1 MKTLRQMEEKLFNK
15 VNPAIR
21 FSVGRYVLS
30 IGIFVSIVVFGIV
43 SLFGLGVDLFPTIN
57 IPVVVVATSY
67 TGATPSVIDQQV
79 TQVIESSISTIS
91 GITDINSESSQGS
104 SRVIL
109 SFDPSVDKNSVANQV
124 AAQVSSAVRGLPDGA
139 GTPLV
144 RTFDPNARPILQFG
158 LTGGGADLSAVNDY
172 AVNVLAPTLERID
185 GVANVQTDGGPTR
198 QFQVLLNPEQL
209 AFYNLTPQQVVNS
222 ITSSAINQPIGS
234 ITTNQNT
241 LSFATQNVPQ
251 NVDQISQILVDANR
265 NVTVGDLGTVRNS
278 NAPTDIARVN
288 KIPAVIVSVQK
299 TSDGNAVAVA
309 KAVRRQLAKTQL
321 PAGYNVVISNDTT
334 LPIVGSVDST
344 YRELF
349 TTAIVVAFIVLIFLG
364 RLNTAFSVILAIPIA
379 LSAAPV
385 LYRLMGF
392 SLNLVSLLALIVAI
406 GVVVDDSIVVA
417 ENVERRRALG
427 EGRMEAV
434 LKGASEVFSA
444 VAASS
449 LSLLSVLLP
458 VSFIGGIVGS
468 YLRQF
473 SLGLAAA
480 VFFSWFEALLFLTVR
495 MAYTPDS
502 EPRGFGD
509 FFRSFARVGES
520 FKWGFR
526 AWRKPFG
533 IVVGIAALIAL
544 AVTRHFVLLPAILLY
559 PLALGVF
566 NYLGRIVLYFGES
579 VTALL
584 HGWTEAGLIWVR
596 EAYVNSLGRIITGGR
611 WVLVGA
617 GVFLVAAAV
626 FMVPHIPF
634 NFVPQSDSGNME
646 VHVRMPSGTATQITN
661 AVAGRVENFLM
672 NQAPVE
678 TIQTTVG
685 GGFFGGG
692 GGQADFANVNVQLVP
707 VTQRPNVYELI
718 NKYRGAV
725 QGLVKDY
732 PSARVFISAG
742 GGFRGQGS
750 SFSVNLNST
759 NLDTLTKR
767 ATKIVTALQQNKY
780 VGDVSDDLSQTSVEN
795 DFVPNQTMMKGT
807 GLTASTIAGVLNTY
821 ASGASAANVNDQG
834 QSYPIQVQIDP
845 KYLASEQSL
854 LSLPIYSPAL
864 KTNLQVG
871 QLGSFVLNTTPL
883 NISRYNRL
891 YTDQVTMDLTPDAPP
906 PLEFQKQIE
915 QSLTAQGLL
924 GNGVTLSSGNRFG
937 PAALAGQLS
946 VLGPVIFLLSL
957 FLAYL
962 VMGAQ
967 FNSFR
972 YPIYLLLPVP
982 LALVG
987 ALFLV
992 FLSGNG
998 IDIFGLLGMLMLIG
1012 LSAKNAI
1019 LYLDFV
1025 VERLGKMPFV
1035 DALIE
1040 SARLR
1045 FRPIIMTTLTV
1056 LVISFPLIFEKGQ
1069 GSEYAQRLGVVMLG
1083 GILFSAILTFY
1094 VVPSAFYVFERKR
1107 PVHKK
1112 NALDQVEEELERE
1125 EAEEREQEAQ
1135 SVSGAYGPPPRTSDN
1150 G

>member
-57 IPVVVVATSY
+57 IPVVVVSTNY
-67 TGATPSVIDQQV
+67 TGATPSVVDQQV

-124 AAQVSSAVRGLPDGA
+124 AAQVSSAVRRLPDGA

-158 LTGGGADLSAVNDY
+158 LTGGGADLTAVNDY

-198 QFQVLLNPEQL
+198 QFQVLLNPERL

-234 ITTNQNT
+234 ITTHQNT
-241 LSFATQNVPQ
+241 LSFATENVPQ
-251 NVDQISQILVDANR
+251 NVDQISQILVDATR

-278 NAPTDIARVN
+278 SAPTDIARVN

-299 TSDGNAVAVA
+299 TSNGNAVAVA
-309 KAVRRQLAKTQL
+309 KAVRQQLAKTQL
-321 PAGYNVVISNDTT
+321 PSGYNVIISNDTT

-349 TTAIVVAFIVLIFLG
+349 TTAVVVAFIVLLFLG

-468 YLRQF
+468 YLQQF

-502 EPRGFGD
+502 EPRGFRD
-509 FFRSFARVGES
+509 FFRSFTRVGES

-533 IVVGIAALIAL
+533 IVVGIALLIAIAL
-544 AVTRHFVLLPAILLY
+544 THHFVFLPVILLY
-559 PLALGVF
+559 PVALSVV
-566 NYLGRIVLYFGES
+566 NYVGRIVLYLGES
-579 VTALL
+579 ITALL
-584 HGWTEAGLIWVR
+584 HGWTEAGLIFIR
-596 EAYVNSLGRIITGGR
+596 EAYVKSLGRIITGGR
-611 WVLVGA
+611 WVLIGA
-617 GVFLVAAAV
+617 GVFLVGAAV

-661 AVAGRVENFLM
+661 AVAGRVEDFLM
-672 NQAPVE
+672 NQQPVE

-692 GGQADFANVNVQLVP
+692 GGGQADFANVNVQLVP
-707 VTQRPNVYELI
+707 VGQRPNVYDLI
-718 NKYRGAV
+718 GKYRGAI

-742 GGFRGQGS
+742 GGFRGEGS

-759 NLDTLTKR
+759 NLETLTKR
-767 ATKIVTALQQNKY
+767 ASEIVTALQQNKY
-780 VGDVSDDLSQTSVEN
+780 VGDVSDDLSRTSVEN
-795 DFVPNQTMMKGT
+795 DFVPNQTLLKGT

-821 ASGASAANVNDQG
+821 TSGTNAANVSDKG

-864 KTNLQVG
+864 KTNLQIG

-891 YTDQVTMDLTPDAPP
+891 YTDQVTMNLTPDAPP
-906 PLEFQKQIE
+906 PLEFQQQIE
-915 QSLTAQGLL
+915 KSLTAQGLL

-937 PAALAGQLS
+937 PAALAGRLS
-946 VLGPVIFLLSL
+946 VLGPIIFLLSL

-982 LALVG
+982 LALIG

-1025 VERLGKMPFV
+1025 VERLGNMPFI

-1125 EAEEREQEAQ
+1125 EKEEREQEAE
-1135 SVSGAYGPPPRTSDN
+1135 SISGTYGPPPRTTDS
-1150 G
+1150 